1 MNKIPNNKTKSAHHT
16 VPKMYLKGFQDDNGH
31 ITLWERTTGILKRKA
46 TKYASTTQGYYTIL
60 DENKEETDA
69 IENLYMKVENDTK
82 PILERM
88 TCVFP
93 EIPSFYSHERMILS
107 QYLAM
112 QFTRTKASRRKSQL
126 IYDHHF
132 KMMVM
137 LDLINKKTPLTEIQM
152 KFLENPHQFGEFCQ
166 PQDLLSV
173 QELELANKFEP
184 LFRLRPWVVMV
195 FNEPCL
201 ITSDTPIFLVENK
214 RLEGFPGNG
223 LATAAEFWFPLDSR
237 HLLIMGEPICSY
249 PFRQDRVICPNESP
263 LLKQIMKYCVQS
275 SNDAQIANCHM
286 EAYGQKELLKKYDGK
301 PLPKRAPFV
310 IGGNTILDSYYNEAK
325 MDLEPTMGHGKPA
338 SEIFSRHNQD

>member
-1 MNKIPNNKTKSAHHT
+1 MSNNLNDKTKSAHHT

-31 ITLWERTTGILKRKA
+31 ITLWERTTGTLKRKA
-46 TKYASTTQGYYTIL
+46 TKYASTTPGYYTVL
-60 DENKEETDA
+60 DENNEETDA
-69 IENLYMKVENDTK
+69 IEDLYMEVENDTK
-82 PILERM
+82 PILEKM
-88 TCVFP
+88 TCIFP
-93 EIPSFYSHERMILS
+93 EIPSFCSRERMILS

-112 QFTRTKASRRKSQL
+112 QFARTKASRRKSQL
-126 IYDHHF
+126 LYDHHF
-132 KMMVM
+132 KMMTM
-137 LDLINKKTPLTEIQM
+137 LDLVNKKTPLTETQM

-166 PQDLLSV
+166 SQDLLSI
-173 QELELANKFEP
+173 QEIQLANKLEP

-223 LATAAEFWFPLDSR
+223 LATAAELWFPLDSN
-237 HLLIMGEPICSY
+237 HLLVMGEPIYSY
-249 PFRQDRVICPNESP
+249 PFRRDRVVYPSKSP
-263 LLKQIMKYCVQS
+263 LLRQIMEHCAKS

-286 EAYGQKELLKKYDGK
+286 EAYGKKELLKKYKDK

-310 IGGNTILDSYYNEAK
+310 TGDNTILDSYYNEAK

-338 SEIFSRHNQD
+338 SEIFSKLKQR